1 MSDTPRLSLPFLSV
15 GQSQKEFVHNEALQ
29 TLDLLVGGAVEE
41 PPRTAPPTVPALGA
55 CYIVDGSATDVWAG
69 KDGCVAGWTSGGWR
83 FVEPLE
89 GMRFLVRTTGIDAMF
104 REGAWE
110 LGEVRASALVIG
122 DQQVVGDRVAAIASP
137 SGGTTIDG
145 EARTAVSAILAALRA
160 HGLIE
165 S

>member
-1 MSDTPRLSLPFLSV
+1 M
-15 GQSQKEFVHNEALQ
+15 Q

-41 PPRTAPPTVPALGA
+41 LPRTVPPTAPALGA
-55 CYIVDGSATDVWAG
+55 CYIVEAAATDAWAG
-69 KDGCVAGWTSGGWR
+69 KDGCIAGWTSGGWR

-104 REGAWE
+104 RDGAWE
-110 LGEVRASALVIG
+110 LGAVRGSALLIG
-122 DQQVVGDRVAAIASP
+122 DRQVVGDRVAAIASP
-137 SGGTTIDG
+137 SGGTTIDA
-145 EARTAVSAILAALRA
+145 EARAAVSAILAALRT